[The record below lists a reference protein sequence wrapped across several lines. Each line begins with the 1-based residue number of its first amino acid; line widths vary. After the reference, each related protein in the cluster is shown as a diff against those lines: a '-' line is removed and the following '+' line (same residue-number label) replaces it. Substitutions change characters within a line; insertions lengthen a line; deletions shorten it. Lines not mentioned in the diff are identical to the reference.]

1 MTANSD
7 SKSQSPPRLG
17 NWHEHLLPA
26 RAARLKLHYDEYK
39 RKYGQEPGPEVI
51 FNLHHNP
58 ECPWEGKRPQR
69 VCICMYKRVDIY
81 MYIYMR
87 LGAALGLHAA
97 NVPVLVYI

>member
-7 SKSQSPPRLG
+7 NKSQSPPRLG
-17 NWHEHLLPA
+17 NWREHLLPA

-69 VCICMYKRVDIY
+69 VCI
-81 MYIYMR
+81 YIYVYKCVYMC
-87 LGAALGLHAA
+87 LGAALGLNAA
-97 NVPVLVYI
+97 DVPVLVVL